1 MSEYRLDAIDTLIDH
16 LKEALARKDWEEITR
31 LNQLVRPTID
41 PVMSALEA
49 GELNPDPVRERLARL
64 QTFCD
69 QASAA
74 AEEAKDEARQAL
86 EGVNQNR
93 SAARAYQNVSLNPPK

>member
-1 MSEYRLDAIDTLIDH
+1 MSEHRLDAIDTLISH
-16 LKEALARKDWEEITR
+16 LSEALLRKDWEEMAR

-41 PVMSALEA
+41 PLMSALEA
-49 GELNPDPVRERLARL
+49 GEIKPEPVRERLARL
-64 QTFCD
+64 RTFCD
-69 QASAA
+69 QASAS
-74 AEEAKDEARQAL
+74 AEQAKDEARQAL